1 MSYEIVDNEIEI
13 EKEND
18 ELFDTN
24 WINEY
29 EKNEIYYSMFYPE
42 VNKSLK
48 VNILYVNKKKELE
61 KIRET
66 TINLLHDNLITKQE
80 WIKLVKDN
88 NKIDKEKYKLVSILV
103 YNFELRD
110 EELKNFFKYSKQNR
124 ENIVHGCELDE
135 FNNKYDYMKNLTTI
149 DDFHL
154 SSTINCLQSVNNAFI
169 IFGYDDKQ
177 NDKQN
182 DNVKK
187 IYPTKNL
194 SHYETSDASDM
205 SYSSSQI
212 GNSIMKSTNTKGTTM
227 GTTMGT
233 TKGTTMGTTKR
244 VRFSLL
250 SPSKKTR
257 RKK

>member
-1 MSYEIVDNEIEI
+1 MSYEILDNEIEI
-13 EKEND
+13 EKENEND

-24 WINEY
+24 WISEY

-103 YNFELRD
+103 YNFELCD

-177 NDKQN
+177 ND
-182 DNVKK
+182 NVKK

-212 GNSIMKSTNTKGTTM
+212 RNSIMKSTNTM
-227 GTTMGT
+227 
-233 TKGTTMGTTKR
+233 GTTMGTTKR